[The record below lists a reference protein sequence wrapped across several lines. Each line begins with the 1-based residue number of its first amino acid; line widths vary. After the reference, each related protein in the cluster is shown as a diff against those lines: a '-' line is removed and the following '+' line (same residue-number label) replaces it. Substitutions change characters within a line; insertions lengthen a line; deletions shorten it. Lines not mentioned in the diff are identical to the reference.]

1 MALSSGR
8 PLGRQAAEGWG
19 SMGEQI
25 PLCSREPSLPGPP
38 ARPLSAGR
46 WWEAQDRT
54 WPETLASQ
62 NPRSAGDPQEG
73 PPLPARPQRPWEG
86 QQLGPCVGHRRHV
99 PPASIRGSWGDGSP
113 HILCH
118 ASRPTGVR
126 CAGSAPGRPH
136 PPSGG
141 FWGPDGAGRL
151 EWHRRPGQAGLGVEG
166 CPSRGLRSWGDGP
179 LRVPTMCLGQAR
191 GSPPW
196 GAVLGAGGPLPSTS
210 SPTLGPCS
218 PPLPEGTE
226 PLGLRGTCR
235 LPPPQARLPSAATL
249 RCPLYSPSGADPQPK
264 PQTPNPATPSSL
276 SGSQGGPCRPELQP
290 GSALLSSPSPRPRT
304 PSKGE

>member
-1 MALSSGR
+1 MGPSKHSQPPADLEEQKGSPFMALSSGR
-8 PLGRQAAEGWG
+8 PLGQQAAEGWG

-126 CAGSAPGRPH
+126 CAGSAPGRP
-136 PPSGG
+136 
-141 FWGPDGAGRL
+141 R
-151 EWHRRPGQAGLGVEG
+151 
-166 CPSRGLRSWGDGP
+166 
-179 LRVPTMCLGQAR
+179 
-191 GSPPW
+191 
-196 GAVLGAGGPLPSTS
+196 
-210 SPTLGPCS
+210 
-218 PPLPEGTE
+218 PLPEV
-226 PLGLRGTCR
+226 
-235 LPPPQARLPSAATL
+235 
-249 RCPLYSPSGADPQPK
+249 SGAQM
-264 PQTPNPATPSSL
+264 
-276 SGSQGGPCRPELQP
+276 GQGGWNGTGGRGRQVSGWRAAPP
-290 GSALLSSPSPRPRT
+290 GASAPGAMDP
-304 PSKGE
+304 